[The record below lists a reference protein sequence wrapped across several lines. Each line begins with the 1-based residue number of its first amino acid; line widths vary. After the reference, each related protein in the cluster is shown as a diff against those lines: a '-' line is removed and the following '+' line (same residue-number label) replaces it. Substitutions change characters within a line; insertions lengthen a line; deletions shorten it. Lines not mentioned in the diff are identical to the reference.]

1 MGKRRNTAKTGDK
14 KIYRQSVKEQQGD
27 DDADH
32 DRSDDDDPMYDRVD
46 RFHNAKDQQDFL
58 KLDTGDDDGGGSSS
72 SDNDEREEAVM
83 DLGLGGGDDDD
94 DESSSSS
101 DDDDKE
107 SKHEDDSEPENHVDD
122 LSSSGDETTTT
133 TRMWKKTCETGV
145 GESLRTIWDTA
156 DLEIGQDEEDA
167 VLEEQAAKEVQAARY
182 DEMSEDDFVLS
193 DTEEH
198 ASQDDGE
205 GDLDVSA
212 ARNVS
217 KLSLKDKQKLLD
229 RQHPELLPLL
239 LHFSTIAEDLRRN
252 TSVAAKALFEG
263 EEGTAEVSKLA
274 CRKRVWFGPNAP
286 MIGYSRDRLLGP

>member
-14 KIYRQSVKEQQGD
+14 KIYQSRHDRQMGAR
-27 DDADH
+27 DADD
-32 DRSDDDDPMYDRVD
+32 DRSDDEDPMHDRVD
-46 RFHNAKDQQDFL
+46 RFHNAREQQDFL
-58 KLDTGDDDGGGSSS
+58 KLDGDGDDDGGSS
-72 SDNDEREEAVM
+72 SDNDEQEEAVM

-101 DDDDKE
+101 SDDGDKE
-107 SKHEDDSEPENHVDD
+107 SKHEDDSEAENHVND
-122 LSSSGDETTTT
+122 LSSSDDDDDDVEENVRDWG
-133 TRMWKKTCETGV
+133 RRKSSYYSG
-145 GESLRTIWDTA
+145 DTA

-198 ASQDDGE
+198 ASKDDGD
-205 GDLDVSA
+205 GGVDVSA

-263 EEGTAEVSKLA
+263 EKGTAEVSQPCSVPKA
-274 CRKRVWFGPNAP
+274 SVCGPN
-286 MIGYSRDRLLGP
+286 G